1 MDGKV
6 WQRCNLDTPFF
17 ILLLASTAFMKR
29 RTVFKHLAAAGAA
42 AWLLPS
48 CVSDPKKVSVALNR
62 LEITADEETLLGQM
76 AEVMIPAT
84 DTPGAREVGAHLFAI
99 VMVDDC
105 LSQDEQQKYLKGMR
119 NFGQEVKSVTGKSFS
134 GATTQDR
141 LDMLTLFEK
150 QLTEADE
157 DTRIFY
163 GRTREYIIQGYTSSQ
178 HFLTKV
184 KPYELVPGPG
194 YNGCAPVLTETKS
207 IS

>member
-1 MDGKV
+1 M
-6 WQRCNLDTPFF
+6 R
-17 ILLLASTAFMKR
+17 R

-62 LEITADEETLLGQM
+62 LEITADEETLLGRM

-105 LSQDEQQKYLKGMR
+105 LTKEEQQKYLKGMR
-119 NFGQEVKSVTGKSFS
+119 NFEEQVKSVTGKSFS
-134 GATTQDR
+134 GARPEER
-141 LDMLTLFEK
+141 LKMLTQFEE
-150 QLTEADE
+150 QLEEVDE
-157 DTRIFY
+157 DSRTFY
-163 GRTREYIIQGYTSSQ
+163 GRTRDYIIQGYTSSQ

-184 KPYELVPGPG
+184 KPYELVPGPD
-194 YNGCAPVLTETKS
+194 YNGCAPVSPDAKS
-207 IS
+207 LS